1 MIIKKD
7 IKTVEKGIN
16 EIISTIKYYKDYD
29 LNNLDLN
36 SKNQLVG
43 HLRVLE
49 AIEVLEEVLNMF
61 EINSTEY
68 EGSTVSVIDKPSK
81 VEKKDWSIDIK
92 IYKRKDG
99 RYFVLNIPKE
109 MKEVGFKEECFI
121 EKSRLLEMEELKKL
135 KNEDCGCYSLI
146 LKPLDSYLSYEQVL
160 ADAKEDIWDLFY
172 ISEYMKLF

>member
-1 MIIKKD
+1 MIIEKD

-43 HLRVLE
+43 HLKVLE
-49 AIEVLEEVLNMF
+49 AIEVLEEVLKMF

-68 EGSTVSVIDKPSK
+68 EGSIVSIIDNSSK
-81 VEKKDWSIDIK
+81 VEKKDWSIDVK

-99 RYFVLNIPKE
+99 KYFVLNIPKE
-109 MKEVGFKEECFI
+109 MKEVGYKEECYI
-121 EKSRLLEMEELKKL
+121 EKSKLLEIEELQKL
-135 KNEDCGCYSLI
+135 KDNDCGCYSLT
-146 LKPLDSYLSYEQVL
+146 LKPLDNYISYEQVL
-160 ADAKEDIWDLFY
+160 EYVKDGLWTLFY
-172 ISEYMKLF
+172 ISEYTKIF